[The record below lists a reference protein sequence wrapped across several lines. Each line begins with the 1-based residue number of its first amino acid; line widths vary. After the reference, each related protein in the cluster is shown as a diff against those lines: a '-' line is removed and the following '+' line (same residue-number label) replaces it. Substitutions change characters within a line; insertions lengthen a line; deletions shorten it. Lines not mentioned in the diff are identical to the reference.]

1 MKRLVA
7 ACTLV
12 TLLIAPTTS
21 YAHRRG
27 HHHHGHRN
35 AVAWGILGG
44 IVGGVLLDQVLTP
57 APVVVRPRAYVV
69 DPYYDDYAAPY
80 GSVYTRRTYESYR
93 PARSN
98 CGRRAWDDGYRYR
111 Y

>member
-7 ACTLV
+7 IGTLV
-12 TLLIAPTTS
+12 TLLLAPATS

-27 HHHHGHRN
+27 HHNHGRGN

-44 IVGGVLLDQVLTP
+44 IVGGVLLDQVLAP
-57 APVVVRPRAYVV
+57 APVVVRSRTYVV
-69 DPYYDDYAAPY
+69 DPYYDYAPY
-80 GSVYTRRTYESYR
+80 GGVYTRRTYESYR
-93 PARSN
+93 PARGN
-98 CGRRAWDDGYRYR
+98 CGRRNWDGDYRYR